1 MAEAYRP
8 TGIEEQGLQYEERVV
23 EVNRVAKVV
32 KGGRR
37 FSFTALVVVGDQ
49 AGRVGVGYGKAR
61 EVPMAIQ
68 KGVEEAKKNFFRVPM
83 AGTTIT
89 HTVVGEWGAAKVLL
103 RPAAPGTGVIAGGGV
118 RAILECAGVRDV
130 LGKSLGSP
138 NAINVVR
145 ATVDALKKL
154 RDPDEVSRLR
164 GLPAEKIMPR
174 SLVEAYRRTQVAQ
187 GHAVEVPADD
197 DRRTDVSNP
206 SESTLLPRTEDEGGS
221 DL

>member
-1 MAEAYRP
+1 MTQAKDTMAEARRELIKEDSG
-8 TGIEEQGLQYEERVV
+8 TQYEERVV

-68 KGVEEAKKNFFRVPM
+68 KGIEEAKKNFLVVPM
-83 AGTTIT
+83 AGSTIT
-89 HTVVGEWGAAKVLL
+89 HAVTGEWGGAKVLL
-103 RPAAPGTGVIAGGGV
+103 RPASPGTGVIAGGGV
-118 RAILECAGVRDV
+118 RAILECAGVKDV
-130 LGKSLGSP
+130 LGKSLGSA

-145 ATVDALKKL
+145 ATIKALTSL

-164 GLPAEKIMPR
+164 GLPAEEIMPR
-174 SLVEAYRRTQVAQ
+174 ALLEAYRKSSQKVM
-187 GHAVEVPADD
+187 ENPDDADRGG
-197 DRRTDVSNP
+197 DRADG
-206 SESTLLPRTEDEGGS
+206 EDE
-221 DL
+221 

>member
-1 MAEAYRP
+1 MVEPRRDVIADQDGP
-8 TGIEEQGLQYEERVV
+8 QYEERVV

-49 AGRVGVGYGKAR
+49 SGRVGVGYGKAR

-68 KGVEEAKKNFFRVPM
+68 KGVEEAKKNFLRVPM
-83 AGTTIT
+83 AGSTIT
-89 HTVVGEWGAAKVLL
+89 HAVTGEWGGAKVLL

-130 LGKSLGSP
+130 LGKSLGSS

-145 ATVDALKKL
+145 ATTEALTRL

-164 GLPAEKIMPR
+164 GLPAEEIMPR
-174 SLVEAYRRTQVAQ
+174 ALVEAYRRTSGPAGELELKDEEKVEQ
-187 GHAVEVPADD
+187 GAA
-197 DRRTDVSNP
+197 
-206 SESTLLPRTEDEGGS
+206 EDEGAGNGAS
-221 DL
+221 AGGEG

>member
-8 TGIEEQGLQYEERVV
+8 AGIEESGPQYEERVV

-174 SLVEAYRRTQVAQ
+174 SLVEAYRRTQAAQ
-187 GHAVEVPADD
+187 GHSVEGSHKD
-197 DRRTDVSNP
+197 DRGSDALKPPERSL
-206 SESTLLPRTEDEGGS
+206 SRRTEDEGGS
-221 DL
+221 DR

>member
-1 MAEAYRP
+1 MADSRTDSFSLDE
-8 TGIEEQGLQYEERVV
+8 THEFEERVV

-37 FSFTALVVVGDQ
+37 FSFTALMVVGDR

-68 KGVEEAKKNFFRVPM
+68 KGIDEAKKNFLRIPM
-83 AGTTIT
+83 AGSTIT
-89 HTVVGEWGAAKVLL
+89 HAVTGEWGGAKVLL

-130 LGKSLGSP
+130 LGKSLGSN

-145 ATVDALKKL
+145 ATIDQALQ
-154 RDPDEVSRLR
+154 PR
-164 GLPAEKIMPR
+164 GG
-174 SLVEAYRRTQVAQ
+174 VEAEGSPSRRNNA
-187 GHAVEVPADD
+187 
-197 DRRTDVSNP
+197 SSP
-206 SESTLLPRTEDEGGS
+206 SGG
-221 DL
+221 L